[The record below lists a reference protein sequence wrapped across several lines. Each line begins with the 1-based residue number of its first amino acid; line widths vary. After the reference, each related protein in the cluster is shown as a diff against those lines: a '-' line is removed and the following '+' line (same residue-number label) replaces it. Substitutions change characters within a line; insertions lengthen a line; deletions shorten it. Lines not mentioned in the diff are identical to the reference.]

1 MRRERA
7 AAFLLLELV
16 SCAAGV
22 PPAVQVPSTPLVRP
36 GGETVDARQLAE
48 GAKLTVLVF
57 FSAHCTCLDEHQ
69 GRLKALYEQYRP
81 RGVELFMIDSETGAS
96 AERDEVEAKARRYPF
111 PILADPGAR
120 LANRLGAQY
129 ATYSVVVD
137 TQGRVLYRGG
147 IDSDKSHLSD
157 DATTYLKDALDD
169 ALAGRPPR
177 LAEGVALG
185 CALQK
190 W

>member
-1 MRRERA
+1 MGREGA
-7 AAFLLLELV
+7 ALLLQLV

-22 PPAVQVPSTPLVRP
+22 LPAAQLPSAPLARP
-36 GGETVDARQLAE
+36 GGETVDVRQLAE
-48 GAKLTVLVF
+48 GARLTVLVF
-57 FSAHCTCLDEHQ
+57 FSAHCNCLDEHQ

-81 RGVELFMIDSETGAS
+81 RGVEIFMVDSETGAS
-96 AERDEVEAKARRYPF
+96 PERDDVEAKTRGYPF

-157 DATTYLKDALDD
+157 DATAYLKDALDD

-177 LAEGVALG
+177 LAEGKALG